1 MYFFYFFYGFRCN
14 LCRCVCMLNVLAHI
28 LLRRDRIFFF
38 RLLSCYKCSRFV
50 FARLIFTQL
59 HKPLQF
65 STGPFT
71 EYTHWKQTV
80 FYLRQ
85 PITIS
90 KGESIKGKITV
101 KPNDKVRR
109 LPTQGEGRSRERCFV
124 CWREDSVNSLQTSH
138 RRRP

>member
-1 MYFFYFFYGFRCN
+1 MCS
-14 LCRCVCMLNVLAHI
+14 A
-28 LLRRDRIFFF
+28 LLLFW
-38 RLLSCYKCSRFV
+38 S
-50 FARLIFTQL
+50 TQL

-101 KPNDKVRR
+101 KPNDKV
-109 LPTQGEGRSRERCFV
+109 LLFFFFFPQTAAAKGRKHLEAPCS
-124 CWREDSVNSLQTSH
+124 
-138 RRRP
+138 